1 MNRPGATSCV
11 FLKIFWP
18 HHFSSRSGV
27 GGRLPMNGPERGVSI
42 DRKMHEARPCLP
54 IFGV

>member
-1 MNRPGATSCV
+1 MKRPGATSWV

-27 GGRLPMNGPERGVSI
+27 GGRLPMKGPGIGISGE
-42 DRKMHEARPCLP
+42 DR
-54 IFGV
+54 